1 MRIGDLGSSF
11 AFALP
16 LEVQSLTFTR
26 SQGHG
31 RGEGLESVL
40 SWSLFSYFKHVT
52 FEIFTQLHRLNRVTI
67 AIYLSR
73 WQPHAWLSGWC
84 SFHCSGLCPPKKGHE
99 WQRPIRNQRRFRH
112 ETTDATW
119 AFRHHLIQQAW
130 EPGLGSADTILALT
144 RVHRLYLRGMRG
156 LWVPCSP
163 WLISLWISHL
173 LAHSGTSK

>member
-1 MRIGDLGSSF
+1 MRIGDLGSSL

-31 RGEGLESVL
+31 RGEGLDSVL

-52 FEIFTQLHRLNRVTI
+52 FEIFTQLHRLDRVTI

-84 SFHCSGLCPPKKGHE
+84 SFHCTVVSAPKRKGMSDKGQSGTREDSDMKPRMQLGLSDTTSSS
-99 WQRPIRNQRRFRH
+99 RPGTRSGIRWH
-112 ETTDATW
+112 Y
-119 AFRHHLIQQAW
+119 
-130 EPGLGSADTILALT
+130 PGLDEGTQT
-144 RVHRLYLRGMRG
+144 TCGG
-156 LWVPCSP
+156 W
-163 WLISLWISHL
+163 
-173 LAHSGTSK
+173 GTSECLAAPETY

>member
-1 MRIGDLGSSF
+1 MRIGDLGSSL

-26 SQGHG
+26 SEGHG
-31 RGEGLESVL
+31 RGEGLDSVL

-52 FEIFTQLHRLNRVTI
+52 FEIFTQLHRLDRVTI

-73 WQPHAWLSGWC
+73 WLSGWC
-84 SFHCSGLCPPKKGHE
+84 SFHCTVVSAPKRKGMSDKGQSE
-99 WQRPIRNQRRFRH
+99 TREERFRH
-112 ETTDATW
+112 ETMGATW

-144 RVHRLYLRGMRG
+144 RVRRLYLRG
-156 LWVPCSP
+156 
-163 WLISLWISHL
+163 
-173 LAHSGTSK
+173 